1 MKTKFLITLGLW
13 LALIVA
19 IIAFEAYMRP
29 AFASSS
35 NTLTANVNVGNVIY
49 LTVANVNA
57 GNVINF
63 GSKFS
68 DAYYDTNVLVTD
80 NDIGGNIGANI
91 LVEGSTWLNASTS
104 DTFGVS
110 NTFWS
115 PTSLTNLGTNALTLI
130 FANTPITIAAPSIS
144 TPYASNSIY
153 FGVNV
158 PGGTPEGNYI
168 QTISFENY
176 NASQGIYNKSS
187 TANAITAEVS
197 VQGTCYIS
205 LSPNSISLGPI
216 VASANVPTN
225 VVVTDNDNGGNVA
238 ASLLVAGTNWY
249 LNGNTLSTS
258 FGVSNTLWDASSQS
272 TYNGIALTNSISSSN
287 AITNIIIPAPTPT
300 NTITSNS
307 IYFGLGVPGGT
318 PAGSYEQ
325 TITIENSC

>member
-1 MKTKFLITLGLW
+1 MKTKSLITLGLW
-13 LALIVA
+13 LAVVA
-19 IIAFEAYMRP
+19 SIATFEVYMGT
-29 AFASSS
+29 ANASTS
-35 NTLTANVNVGNVIY
+35 NGTVTANVAVGNVIY
-49 LTVANVNA
+49 LTVSNSVS

-63 GSKFS
+63 GSMYS
-68 DAYYDTNVLVTD
+68 SSSYDTNVLVTD

-91 LVEGSTWLNASTS
+91 LVEGSSWLDATTS
-104 DTFGVS
+104 NTFGVS

-115 PTSLTNLGTNALTLI
+115 PTPLTNLGTNALTSA
-130 FANTPITIAAPSIS
+130 FANTFITIAAPSLS

-187 TANAITAEVS
+187 TANAITAEVD

-205 LSPNSISLGPI
+205 LSPNSISFGPI

-225 VVVTDNDNGGNVA
+225 VLVTDSDNGGNVA
-238 ASLLVAGTNWY
+238 ASLLVEGANWY
-249 LNGNTLSTS
+249 LNGNTALTN
-258 FGVSNTLWDASSQS
+258 FGVSNTLWDANSLS
-272 TYNGIALTNSISSSN
+272 TYTGTALSNTLATTSI
-287 AITNIIIPAPTPT
+287 TIPAPTPT

>member
-1 MKTKFLITLGLW
+1 MKTKSIITLGLW
-13 LALIVA
+13 LAVVA
-19 IIAFEAYMRP
+19 SIATFEVYMGT
-29 AFASSS
+29 ANASTS
-35 NTLTANVNVGNVIY
+35 NGTVTANVAVGNVIY
-49 LTVANVNA
+49 LTVSNSVS

-63 GSKFS
+63 GSIFS
-68 DAYYDTNVLVTD
+68 GSHYDTNVSVTD

-91 LVEGSTWLNASTS
+91 LVEGSSWQDATT
-104 DTFGVS
+104 S
-110 NTFWS
+110 NTFGASNTVWS
-115 PTSLTNLGTNALTLI
+115 LTPLTNLGTNALTSA
-130 FANTPITIAAPSIS
+130 FANTFITIAAPSLS

-187 TANAITAEVS
+187 TANAITAEVD

-205 LSPNSISLGPI
+205 LSPNSISFGPI

-225 VVVTDNDNGGNVA
+225 VLVTDSDNGGNVA
-238 ASLLVAGTNWY
+238 ASLLVEGANWY
-249 LNGNTLSTS
+249 LNGNTALTN
-258 FGVSNTLWDASSQS
+258 FGVSNTLWDANSLS
-272 TYNGIALTNSISSSN
+272 TYTGTALSNTLATTSI
-287 AITNIIIPAPTPT
+287 TIPAPTPT

>member
-1 MKTKFLITLGLW
+1 MKTKSLITLGLW
-13 LALIVA
+13 LAVVA
-19 IIAFEAYMRP
+19 SIATFEVYMGT
-29 AFASSS
+29 ANASTS
-35 NTLTANVNVGNVIY
+35 NGTVTANVAVGNVIY
-49 LTVANVNA
+49 LTVSNSVS

-63 GSKFS
+63 GSIFS
-68 DAYYDTNVLVTD
+68 GSHYDTNVSVTD

-91 LVEGSTWLNASTS
+91 LVEGSSWQDATT
-104 DTFGVS
+104 S
-110 NTFWS
+110 NTFGASNTVWS
-115 PTSLTNLGTNALTLI
+115 LTPLTNLGTNALTSA
-130 FANTPITIAAPSIS
+130 FANTFITIAAPSLS

-187 TANAITAEVS
+187 TANAITAEVD

-205 LSPNSISLGPI
+205 LSPNSISFGPI

-225 VVVTDNDNGGNVA
+225 VLVTDSDNGGNVA
-238 ASLLVAGTNWY
+238 ASLLVEGANWY
-249 LNGNTLSTS
+249 LNGNTALTN
-258 FGVSNTLWDASSQS
+258 FGVSNTLWDANSLS
-272 TYNGIALTNSISSSN
+272 TYTGTALSNTLATTSI
-287 AITNIIIPAPTPT
+287 TIPAPTPT

>member
-13 LALIVA
+13 LAVVA
-19 IIAFEAYMRP
+19 SIATFEVYMGT
-29 AFASSS
+29 ANASSS
-35 NTLTANVNVGNVIY
+35 NGTVTANVAVGNVIY
-49 LTVANVNA
+49 LTVSNSVS

-63 GSKFS
+63 GSIFPG
-68 DAYYDTNVLVTD
+68 DYYDTNVLVTD

-91 LVEGSTWLNASTS
+91 LVEGSSWLNASTS
-104 DTFGVS
+104 NSFGVS

-115 PTSLTNLGTNALTLI
+115 PTPLVSLGTNALTSA
-130 FANTPITIAAPSIS
+130 FTNTFITIAAPTLT

-158 PGGTPEGNYI
+158 PSGTVPGNYI

-176 NASQGIYNKSS
+176 NALLTTYNSVS
-187 TANAITAEVS
+187 TTNAITAEVD
-197 VQGTCYIS
+197 VQGTCFIS
-205 LSPNSISLGPI
+205 LSPNAISFGSI

-225 VVVTDNDNGGNVA
+225 VIVNDSDNGGNVA
-238 ASLLVAGTNWY
+238 ATLFVGGTNWY
-249 LNGNTLSTS
+249 LNGNTVLTN
-258 FGVSNTLWDASSQS
+258 FGVSNTLYDATSQ
-272 TYNGIALTNSISSSN
+272 TKYTGNALSNSLVTTS
-287 AITNIIIPAPTPT
+287 ITIPAPTPT
-300 NTITSNS
+300 NTITHND

>member
-13 LALIVA
+13 LAVVA
-19 IIAFEAYMRP
+19 SIATFEVYMGT
-29 AFASSS
+29 ANASSS
-35 NTLTANVNVGNVIY
+35 NGTVTANVAVGNVIY
-49 LTVANVNA
+49 LTVSNSVS

-63 GSKFS
+63 GSMYS
-68 DAYYDTNVLVTD
+68 NTSYNTNVIVTD
-80 NDIGGNIGANI
+80 NDVGGNIGANI

-115 PTSLTNLGTNALTLI
+115 PTSLANLGTNALTSA
-130 FANTPITIAAPSIS
+130 FANTLITIAAPTLT

-158 PGGTPEGNYI
+158 PSGTPEGNYI

-176 NASQGIYNKSS
+176 NASQGIYNKPS
-187 TANAITAEVS
+187 TANAITAEVD
-197 VQGTCYIS
+197 VQGTCYIFP
-205 LSPNSISLGPI
+205 SPNSISFGSI

-225 VVVTDNDNGGNVA
+225 VIVTDSDNGGNVA
-238 ASLLVAGTNWY
+238 ASLLVGGANWY
-249 LNGNTLSTS
+249 LNGNTLSTK
-258 FGVSNTLWDASSQS
+258 FGVSNTLWDAASQN
-272 TYNGIALTNSISSSN
+272 TYTGNALSNSLVTTGIT
-287 AITNIIIPAPTPT
+287 IPAPTQA
-300 NTITSNS
+300 NMITSNS

>member
-1 MKTKFLITLGLW
+1 MKTKSLITLGLW
-13 LALIVA
+13 LAVVA
-19 IIAFEAYMRP
+19 SIATFEVYMGT
-29 AFASSS
+29 ANASTS
-35 NTLTANVNVGNVIY
+35 NGTVTANVAVGNVIY
-49 LTVANVNA
+49 LTVSNSVS

-63 GSKFS
+63 GSIFS
-68 DAYYDTNVLVTD
+68 GSHYDTNVIVTD
-80 NDIGGNIGANI
+80 NDVGGNIGANI
-91 LVEGSTWLNASTS
+91 LVEGSSWQDATTS
-104 DTFGVS
+104 NTFGAS

-115 PTSLTNLGTNALTLI
+115 PTQLINLGTNALTSA
-130 FANTPITIAAPSIS
+130 FANTFITIAAPSLS

-187 TANAITAEVS
+187 TANAITAEVD
-197 VQGTCYIS
+197 VLGTCYIS
-205 LSPNSISLGPI
+205 LSPNAISFGPI

-225 VVVTDNDNGGNVA
+225 VLVTDSDNGGNVA
-238 ASLLVAGTNWY
+238 ASLLVEGANWY
-249 LNGNTLSTS
+249 LNGNTALTN
-258 FGVSNTLWDASSQS
+258 FGVSNTLWDANSLS
-272 TYNGIALTNSISSSN
+272 TYTGTALSN
-287 AITNIIIPAPTPT
+287 ALVTTSITIPAPTPT